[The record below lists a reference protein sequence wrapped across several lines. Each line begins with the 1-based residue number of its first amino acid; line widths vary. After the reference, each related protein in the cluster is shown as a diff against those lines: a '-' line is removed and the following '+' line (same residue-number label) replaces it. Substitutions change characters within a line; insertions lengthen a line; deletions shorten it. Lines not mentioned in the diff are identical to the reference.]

1 MNKYEVQLIIL
12 AGALSGIIALILFS
26 IWLAP
31 YAQSFYTTLDRL
43 WL

>member
-1 MNKYEVQLIIL
+1 MNRYEVQLIIL
-12 AGALSGIIALILFS
+12 AGALTGIMAVIILS

-43 WL
+43 W

>member
-1 MNKYEVQLIIL
+1 MNRYEVQLIIL
-12 AGALSGIIALILFS
+12 GGALTGIMALLLFS

-43 WL
+43 W